1 MTQSSKTARSSGKR
15 AIKFREERDRDLI
28 SVGSDIRR
36 VRKQRELTLTQLA
49 SMTELSISFLSQVE
63 RNLLTPSVSALKR
76 IADVLG
82 IAAGALMFK
91 AGRATDTPRVSI
103 VRSRERKR
111 ITLPASSISYELLS
125 PDMRRR
131 TSILWLHAA
140 PGAQSGP
147 AFSHE
152 GEDGVVVLKGQ
163 LKVEVG
169 GVWHDL
175 ASGDSI
181 YFNSE
186 LPHRWCNRSRRK
198 AEAIWISA
206 PPSF

>member
-1 MTQSSKTARSSGKR
+1 MAQSSKTTRSGSKR
-15 AIKFREERDRDLI
+15 TIKVREEHAREHI
-28 SVGSDIRR
+28 SLGPDIRT
-36 VRKQRELTLTQLA
+36 VRKQKDLTLTQLA

-82 IAAGALMFK
+82 IPAGALMFK
-91 AGRATDTPRVSI
+91 TGRATGMARVSI
-103 VRSRERKR
+103 VRRRERKR
-111 ITLPASSISYELLS
+111 ITLPASNITYELLS
-125 PDMRRR
+125 PDLRRR

-152 GEDGVVVLKGQ
+152 GEDAVVVLKGQ

-181 YFNSE
+181 YFRSE
-186 LPHRWCNRSRRK
+186 LPHRWCNRSNRD
-198 AEAIWISA
+198 AEAIWVST

>member
-1 MTQSSKTARSSGKR
+1 MAQSPKTKQSGSGR
-15 AIKFREERDRDLI
+15 AIKVRQARAGELF
-28 SVGSDIRR
+28 SPGSDIRR
-36 VRKQRELTLTQLA
+36 VRKQKELTLTQLA
-49 SMTELSISFLSQVE
+49 SMTGLSISFLSQVE

-82 IAAGALMFK
+82 IRAGSFMFK
-91 AGRATDTPRVSI
+91 ADRAMGTARVGI
-103 VRSRERKR
+103 VRRRERKR
-111 ITLPASSISYELLS
+111 ITLPASNISYELLS
-125 PDMRRR
+125 PDLRRR

-152 GEDGVVVLKGQ
+152 GEDGVVVLKGR

-175 ASGDSI
+175 SSGDSI

-186 LPHRWCNRSRRK
+186 LPHRWCNGSKRK
-198 AEAIWISA
+198 AEAIWVSA

>member
-1 MTQSSKTARSSGKR
+1 MAHSSKATRSGGKR
-15 AIKFREERDRDLI
+15 MINAGEEHAREFMSL
-28 SVGSDIRR
+28 GSEIRR
-36 VRKQRELTLTQLA
+36 VRKQKELTLAQLA

-76 IADVLG
+76 TADVLG
-82 IAAGALMFK
+82 IPAGALMFR
-91 AGRATDTPRVSI
+91 AGRATGAARVSI
-103 VRSRERKR
+103 VRRRERKR
-111 ITLPASSISYELLS
+111 ITLPASNISYELLS
-125 PDMRRR
+125 PDLHRR

-152 GEDGVVVLKGQ
+152 GEDSVVVFKGQ

-175 ASGDSI
+175 ASGDCI
-181 YFNSE
+181 YFDSE
-186 LPHRWCNRSRRK
+186 LPHRWCNQSKRD
-198 AEAIWISA
+198 AEAIWVSA

>member
-1 MTQSSKTARSSGKR
+1 
-15 AIKFREERDRDLI
+15 
-28 SVGSDIRR
+28 
-36 VRKQRELTLTQLA
+36 
-49 SMTELSISFLSQVE
+49 MTELSISFLSQVE
-63 RNLLTPSVSALKR
+63 RNLLTPSVSSLKR

-82 IAAGALMFK
+82 IPAGSFMFK
-91 AGRATDTPRVSI
+91 ADRAMGTARVGI
-103 VRSRERKR
+103 VRRRERKR
-111 ITLPASSISYELLS
+111 ITLPASNISYELLS
-125 PDMRRR
+125 PDLRRR

-152 GEDGVVVLKGQ
+152 GEDGVVVLKGR

-175 ASGDSI
+175 STGDSI

-186 LPHRWCNRSRRK
+186 LPHRWCNRSKRK
-198 AEAIWISA
+198 AEAIWVSA

>member
-1 MTQSSKTARSSGKR
+1 MARSSKTTRSGSKR
-15 AIKFREERDRDLI
+15 IVKVRQRRAGAL
-28 SVGSDIRR
+28 SSLGPDIRG
-36 VRKQRELTLTQLA
+36 VRKQKELTLTQLA
-49 SMTELSISFLSQVE
+49 SMTKLSISFLSQVE

-76 IADVLG
+76 VADALG
-82 IAAGALMFK
+82 IPAGAFMFK
-91 AGRATDTPRVSI
+91 AGRATGSARVNI
-103 VRSRERKR
+103 VRRRERKR
-111 ITLPASSISYELLS
+111 ITLPASNISYELLS
-125 PDMRRR
+125 PDLRRR

-147 AFSHE
+147 TFSHE
-152 GEDGVVVLKGQ
+152 GEDAVVVLKGR

-181 YFNSE
+181 YFHSE
-186 LPHRWCNRSRRK
+186 LPHRWCNRTNRE
-198 AEAIWISA
+198 AEAIWVSS

>member
-1 MTQSSKTARSSGKR
+1 MAQSSKTTRSGRKR
-15 AIKFREERDRDLI
+15 AIKVREEDARELI
-28 SVGSDIRR
+28 SLGSDIRT
-36 VRKQRELTLTQLA
+36 VRKQKELTLTRLA
-49 SMTELSISFLSQVE
+49 SMTRLSISFLSQVE

-82 IAAGALMFK
+82 IPAGALMFK
-91 AGRATDTPRVSI
+91 TGRATGAARVSI
-103 VRSRERKR
+103 VRRRERKR
-111 ITLPASSISYELLS
+111 ITLPASNISYELLS
-125 PDMRRR
+125 PDLRRR

-147 AFSHE
+147 TFSHQ
-152 GEDGVVVLKGQ
+152 GEDAVVVLKGQ

-181 YFNSE
+181 YFHSE
-186 LPHRWCNRSRRK
+186 LPHRWCNRSNHET
-198 AEAIWISA
+198 EAIWVSA

>member
-1 MTQSSKTARSSGKR
+1 MAKSSKTTRSGSKR
-15 AIKFREERDRDLI
+15 TIKVREEQARELV
-28 SVGSDIRR
+28 SLGSDIRR
-36 VRKQRELTLTQLA
+36 VRKEKELTLTQLA

-63 RNLLTPSVSALKR
+63 RNLLTPSVSSLKR
-76 IADVLG
+76 IANVLG
-82 IAAGALMFK
+82 IPAGALMFK
-91 AGRATDTPRVSI
+91 AGRATIAARVGI
-103 VRSRERKR
+103 VRRCERKR
-111 ITLPASSISYELLS
+111 ITLPASNISYELLS
-125 PDMRRR
+125 PDLRRR
-131 TSILWLHAA
+131 TSILWLYAA

-147 AFSHE
+147 ALSHE

-175 ASGDSI
+175 ARGDSI
-181 YFNSE
+181 YFDSE
-186 LPHRWCNRSRRK
+186 LAHRWCNRSKRA

>member
-1 MTQSSKTARSSGKR
+1 MARSSITTRSGNKR
-15 AIKFREERDRDLI
+15 TIKARQGRAGELFSL
-28 SVGSDIRR
+28 GSDIRR
-36 VRKQRELTLTQLA
+36 VRKQKELTLTQLA

-63 RNLLTPSVSALKR
+63 RNLLTPSVSSLKR

-82 IAAGALMFK
+82 IPAGSFMFK
-91 AGRATDTPRVSI
+91 ADRAMGTARVGI
-103 VRSRERKR
+103 VRRRERKR
-111 ITLPASSISYELLS
+111 ITLPASNISYELLS
-125 PDMRRR
+125 PDLRRR

-152 GEDGVVVLKGQ
+152 GEDGVVVLKGR

-175 ASGDSI
+175 STGDSI

-186 LPHRWCNRSRRK
+186 LPHRWCNRSKRK
-198 AEAIWISA
+198 AEAIWVSA

>member
-1 MTQSSKTARSSGKR
+1 MVQSSKTTRSVRKR
-15 AIKFREERDRDLI
+15 AGKVREGHARELI
-28 SVGSDIRR
+28 SLGSDIRT
-36 VRKQRELTLTQLA
+36 VRKQKELTLTQLA

-82 IAAGALMFK
+82 IPAGALMFK
-91 AGRATDTPRVSI
+91 TGRATGTARVSL
-103 VRSRERKR
+103 VRRRERKR
-111 ITLPASSISYELLS
+111 IALPASNISYELLS
-125 PDMRRR
+125 PDLRRR

-147 AFSHE
+147 TFSHE
-152 GEDGVVVLKGQ
+152 GEDAVVVLKGR

-181 YFNSE
+181 YFHSE
-186 LPHRWCNRSRRK
+186 LPHRWCNQTNRE
-198 AEAIWISA
+198 AEAIWVSS

>member
-1 MTQSSKTARSSGKR
+1 MAQSSKSTRTGSKR
-15 AIKFREERDRDLI
+15 TFKVREQHARDLV
-28 SVGSDIRR
+28 SLGSDIRT
-36 VRKQRELTLTQLA
+36 VRKQKELTLTQLA

-82 IAAGALMFK
+82 IPAGALMFK
-91 AGRATDTPRVSI
+91 TGRATGTARVSI
-103 VRSRERKR
+103 VRRRERKR
-111 ITLPASSISYELLS
+111 ITLPASNISYELLS
-125 PDMRRR
+125 PDLRRR

-147 AFSHE
+147 ALSHE
-152 GEDGVVVLKGQ
+152 GEDAVVVLKGQ

-181 YFNSE
+181 YFHSE
-186 LPHRWCNRSRRK
+186 LAHRWCNRSNRK
-198 AEAIWISA
+198 AEAIWVSA